1 MSLAVV
7 LFFAIGTFCEV
18 YLLTVVSGH
27 ISIINTLSLIMFTF
41 LVGNIIG
48 RSWGIEYF
56 EKMQWHL
63 RSRSIPGD
71 EVLNGSVMALS
82 GMFLVTPGVITDL
95 IGVLILLPM
104 TSGIFKGITES
115 LVKRKIASGELYYFF
130 KD

>member
-1 MSLAVV
+1 MTFRVI
-7 LFFAIGTFCEV
+7 LFFAVGTLCEV
-18 YLLTVVSGH
+18 YLLTVVSGY

-48 RSWGIEYF
+48 RSWGKEYF

-63 RSRSIPGD
+63 RSRSVPGD

-82 GMFLVTPGVITDL
+82 GMFLVTPGVITDS
-95 IGVLILLPM
+95 IGVLILLPI
-104 TSGIFKGITES
+104 TRGIFKGFAEN
-115 LVKRKIASGELYYFF
+115 LAKRKISNGELYYFF

>member
-7 LFFAIGTFCEV
+7 SFFAVGTFIEI
-18 YLLTVVSGH
+18 YFLKVVSDY

-48 RSWGIEYF
+48 RSWGKECF

-71 EVLNGSVMALS
+71 DVLNGSVMALS
-82 GMFLVTPGVITDL
+82 GMMLVTPGVVTDL
-95 IGVLILLPM
+95 IGVLILFPM
-104 TSGIFKGITES
+104 TRGIFKDIAGNM
-115 LVKRKIASGELYYFF
+115 VRKKIARGELYYFF
-130 KD
+130 RD

>member
-1 MSLAVV
+1 MSLVV
-7 LFFAIGTFCEV
+7 ILLFAIGTLSEL
-18 YLLTVVSGH
+18 YLLTIVSGY

-48 RSWGIEYF
+48 RSWGKEYF

-63 RSRSIPGD
+63 KSRTIPGD
-71 EVLNGSVMALS
+71 DVLNGSVMALS

-95 IGVLILLPM
+95 LGILILFPM
-104 TSGIFKGITES
+104 TRGIFTSITEN
-115 LVKRKIASGELYYFF
+115 LVKKKITNSDLYYFF

>member
-1 MSLAVV
+1 MSLPIVS
-7 LFFAIGTFCEV
+7 FFAFGTFAEI
-18 YLLTVVSGH
+18 YFLKIVSDY

-48 RSWGIEYF
+48 RSWGKEFF

-63 RSRSIPGD
+63 RSRSIPDD

-104 TSGIFKGITES
+104 TRGIFKSITES
-115 LVKRKIASGELYYFF
+115 LVKRKIANGELYYFF

>member
-48 RSWGIEYF
+48 RSWGKEYF

-63 RSRSIPGD
+63 RSRSMPD
-71 EVLNGSVMALS
+71 DDVLNGSVMALS
-82 GMFLVTPGVITDL
+82 GMMLVTPGVVTDL
-95 IGVLILLPM
+95 IGVLILFPL
-104 TSGIFKGITES
+104 TRGVFKDFAENM
-115 LVKRKIASGELYYFF
+115 VRKKISRGDLYYFF